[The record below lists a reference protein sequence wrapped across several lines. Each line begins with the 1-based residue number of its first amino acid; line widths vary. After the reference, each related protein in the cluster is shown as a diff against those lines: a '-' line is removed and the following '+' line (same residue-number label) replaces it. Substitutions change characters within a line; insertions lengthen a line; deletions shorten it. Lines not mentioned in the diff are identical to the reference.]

1 MALLSSKTLIQ
12 AHALFLFVLAV
23 YLTRSPEVVTESDLV
38 FMLGE
43 FLNLTKRFIHSIQEA
58 SPSLARP
65 QSPFA
70 LCGVLLVVDALV
82 DLILVTKVPQINE
95 ILAMAQAARV
105 QSPIPVAG
113 AVRTNPFMARLTSLY
128 TEIWT
133 LLSAS
138 RFCIFFAVSF
148 FIYQSQPSAWGM
160 DAATAMGNYG
170 SAGAATSGLDQLKNR
185 VVFTY
190 GFMEMMFWL
199 WIFITLREERQ
210 EAANRFVEHDR

>member
-23 YLTRSPEVVTESDLV
+23 YLTRSPEVVTESDVV

-43 FLNLTKRFIHSIQEA
+43 FLNLDA
-58 SPSLARP
+58 SPSLSRP

-70 LCGVLLVVDALV
+70 LCGVLLVLDALV
-82 DLILVTKVPQINE
+82 DLILVTKIPQINE
-95 ILAMAQAARV
+95 IIAMAQAARI

-113 AVRTNPFMARLTSLY
+113 ALRTNPFMARLTSLY
-128 TEIWT
+128 SEIWT

-148 FIYQSQPSAWGM
+148 FIYQSQPAAWGM
-160 DAATAMGNYG
+160 DAASVMGSYGTAGV
-170 SAGAATSGLDQLKNR
+170 ATSGLDQLKNR

-210 EAANRFVEHDR
+210 EAGARFVEHDR